1 MSNGVKIANEQTLV
15 CAPLMASSSGK
26 KTDKLELMPV
36 GKNDYLAALNTVSDG
51 GWPGARIYDA
61 LLLNGAGRCPAE
73 HIYTFNVA
81 DFGQL
86 APASLQSK
94 ICAP

>member
-15 CAPLMASSSGK
+15 RTSHGEFIGQK
-26 KTDKLELMPV
+26 IDKLELMPV